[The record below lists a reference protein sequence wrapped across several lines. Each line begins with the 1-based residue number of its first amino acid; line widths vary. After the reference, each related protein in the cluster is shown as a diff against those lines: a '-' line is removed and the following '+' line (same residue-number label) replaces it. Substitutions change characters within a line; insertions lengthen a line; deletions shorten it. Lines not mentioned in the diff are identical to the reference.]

1 MLTLVATKIVRLEG
15 RAVSILMR
23 VSQFKDR
30 VDALLAQGL
39 VDLSMTLAVL
49 ARIENNNYEI
59 FAVQSNSGA
68 YVPGEKYE
76 LGNSFSR
83 DVFESQQAISET
95 GVEDAIQTLRHPL
108 YRSLPLESYLGAPI
122 TINGHPWGCIDFSS
136 MAQREET
143 FNEQDIKLVATLADE
158 ISQLL
163 SLVE

>member
-1 MLTLVATKIVRLEG
+1 
-15 RAVSILMR
+15 MR

-30 VDALLAQGL
+30 VDTLLAQGL

-59 FAVQSNSGA
+59 IAVQSNSGA

-76 LGNSFSR
+76 LGNSYSR
-83 DVFESQQAISET
+83 ETFERQQIVAET
-95 GVEDAIQTLRHPL
+95 SIEDATQILRHPL

-122 TINGHPWGCIDFSS
+122 TINGKPWGCLDFSS
-136 MAQREET
+136 MAQRDEE
-143 FNEQDIKLVATLADE
+143 FSEQDLKLIEALASE

-163 SLVE
+163 SSVD